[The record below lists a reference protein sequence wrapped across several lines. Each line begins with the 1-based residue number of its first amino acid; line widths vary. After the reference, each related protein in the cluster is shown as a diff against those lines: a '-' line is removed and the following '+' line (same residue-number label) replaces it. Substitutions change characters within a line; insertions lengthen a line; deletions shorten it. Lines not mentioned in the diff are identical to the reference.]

1 MCLVSSPASLS
12 LILLG
17 SFKVGKR
24 VSMLALSFCRAV
36 FLGFWFFLLLAV
48 TTCYGDNETA
58 EVIGIVEC
66 ADCTRKNFSQTF
78 SGLHVTID
86 CKSTNGKL
94 KTAGVSELDEEG
106 KFTVSLPNGIA
117 KNGELKEDCFAQ
129 LHSATGALCALHNDQ
144 EASNIIFKSVANGK
158 QTFGLSGKLQFSP
171 TTCVSAFL
179 WPFFKHPPLPHLPHW
194 PKLPHW
200 PPIEYPP
207 PQPEGSPP
215 APVYNKPLSP
225 PPPPPSPSPP
235 PPYIYKSPPPPS
247 PSPPPPYY
255 YKSPPPP
262 SPSPPPPY
270 YYMSPPP
277 PLPSP
282 PPPYYFKSPPP
293 PSPSPSPTPPYYY
306 KSPPPPSPSP
316 PPPYYYKSPPPPV
329 KSPPPPYIY
338 KSPPPPVKSPPPPP
352 PPYYYKSP
360 PPPPPPPPYYYKSP
374 PPPLIPTYKPN
385 PPINKPT
392 PPIQE
397 KLPPPPT
404 TRTPIP
410 KAPPIPNLPPI
421 PTRPRKYFN
430 QPPQPHQPLMLRS
443 TLHFS

>member
-1 MCLVSSPASLS
+1 
-12 LILLG
+12 
-17 SFKVGKR
+17 
-24 VSMLALSFCRAV
+24 MLALSFCRAV

-158 QTFGLSGKLQFSP
+158 QIFGLSGKLQFSP

-225 PPPPPSPSPP
+225 PPP
-235 PPYIYKSPPPPS
+235 
-247 PSPPPPYY
+247 
-255 YKSPPPP
+255 
-262 SPSPPPPY
+262 
-270 YYMSPPP
+270 
-277 PLPSP
+277 
-282 PPPYYFKSPPP
+282 
-293 PSPSPSPTPPYYY
+293 
-306 KSPPPPSPSP
+306 
-316 PPPYYYKSPPPPV
+316 
-329 KSPPPPYIY
+329 
-338 KSPPPPVKSPPPPP
+338 
-352 PPYYYKSP
+352 
-360 PPPPPPPPYYYKSP
+360 
-374 PPPLIPTYKPN
+374 
-385 PPINKPT
+385 
-392 PPIQE
+392 
-397 KLPPPPT
+397 
-404 TRTPIP
+404 
-410 KAPPIPNLPPI
+410 
-421 PTRPRKYFN
+421 RKYFN

>member
-1 MCLVSSPASLS
+1 
-12 LILLG
+12 
-17 SFKVGKR
+17 
-24 VSMLALSFCRAV
+24 MLTLPFCRGV

-66 ADCTRKNFSQTF
+66 AGCTQKNFKISQTF

-117 KNGELKEDCFAQ
+117 KNEELKEDCFAQ

-171 TTCVSAFL
+171 MTCVSAFL

-200 PPIEYPP
+200 PGIPIKYPP

-225 PPPPPSPSPP
+225 PPTFPPQPQQEGSPPTPVYSKPLSPP
-235 PPYIYKSPPPPS
+235 PTFPPQPQPEGSPPTPV
-247 PSPPPPYY
+247 YNT
-255 YKSPPPP
+255 
-262 SPSPPPPY
+262 
-270 YYMSPPP
+270 
-277 PLPSP
+277 PLS
-282 PPPYYFKSPPP
+282 
-293 PSPSPSPTPPYYY
+293 
-306 KSPPPPSPSP
+306 
-316 PPPYYYKSPPPPV
+316 PPYYYKSPPPPV
-329 KSPPPPYIY
+329 KSPPPPYYY
-338 KSPPPPVKSPPPPP
+338 KTPPPASPSPP
-352 PPYYYKSP
+352 PPYYYNSP
-360 PPPPPPPPYYYKSP
+360 PPLYHY
-374 PPPLIPTYKPN
+374 
-385 PPINKPT
+385 
-392 PPIQE
+392 
-397 KLPPPPT
+397 
-404 TRTPIP
+404 
-410 KAPPIPNLPPI
+410 
-421 PTRPRKYFN
+421 
-430 QPPQPHQPLMLRS
+430 
-443 TLHFS
+443 